1 MQMFVDGATR
11 VRPAALFD
19 PNGLRVHLI
28 GIGGAGMSGAAA
40 MLMELGARVTGS
52 DLNPFE
58 GMGPLVSRG
67 ATVAIGH
74 QARHVGDDVD
84 LVVASAAVP
93 ESNDELSSARTRGLS
108 VLKYSEL
115 AGLLMRMHR
124 RGVAVAGTHGKSTT
138 TAMCAFLCREA
149 GLEPSFLIGAR
160 SPQLG
165 GNTGV
170 GSGSFFIVEACEFDR
185 SFLHFSPESA
195 AILNIEPDHLD
206 CYRDIEDIVEAF
218 SSFATKVEPDGLVVY
233 NADDPLA
240 RRAAEAA
247 SASGQSFGFE
257 EDADWRALNLR
268 CEAGCYSF
276 VVQFR
281 GSPVVSTRLLVP
293 GRHNVANAL
302 AAIALSYHAGADLE
316 CLADAL
322 PKFAGVNRR
331 STWRGE
337 GRGVTIVDD
346 YAHHPTEI
354 RVTLEAARGRYA
366 PRRLWV
372 VFQPHQSSRT
382 RRLMDDFAVSFAEA
396 DEVIVPDVYGARESL
411 ASRGL
416 QPARTNGPPEGGSS
430 EELVSRLRD
439 AGTRARYAPSLGD
452 AVEQVCRGVES
463 GDLVLTMGAG
473 DVWKVADEL
482 VARIC
487 EPHPA

>member
-206 CYRDIEDIVEAF
+206 CYRDVEEITDAF
-218 SSFATKVEPDGLVVY
+218 ASFAARVDPDGLVVY
-233 NADDPLA
+233 NADDPRA
-240 RRAAEAA
+240 RRAADAA
-247 SASGQSFGFE
+247 SACGQSFGFE
-257 EDADWRALNLR
+257 AGADWRALNLSR
-268 CEAGCYSF
+268 AGGCFSF

-281 GSPVVSTRLLVP
+281 GSTVVSTRLSIP
-293 GRHNVANAL
+293 GRYNVANAL
-302 AAIALSYHAGADLE
+302 AAIALAYHAGGNFDDIAE
-316 CLADAL
+316 AL
-322 PKFAGVNRR
+322 PRFTGVDRR
-331 STWRGE
+331 LTWRGE

-346 YAHHPTEI
+346 YAHHPTEVRLTI
-354 RVTLEAARGRYA
+354 EACRARYS

-372 VFQPHQSSRT
+372 VFQPHQSART
-382 RRLMDDFAVSFAEA
+382 RHLMADFASAFHES
-396 DEVIVPDVYGARESL
+396 DSVIVPAVYGAREEGV
-411 ASRGL
+411 AG
-416 QPARTNGPPEGGSS
+416 AGGGSV
-430 EELVSRLRD
+430 ELVERMV
-439 AGTRARYAPSLGD
+439 ATGAKARYAESLGD
-452 AVEQVCRGVES
+452 AVEQVIGGAEA

-487 EPHPA
+487 GPHPA